1 MKKIAYRSLVVIVCI
16 LAGLSIWG
24 LLMSPIAWVIMK
36 QAFCVML
43 YIVAGAI
50 GMFCFLKFTTWLWK
64 KGNK

>member
-1 MKKIAYRSLVVIVCI
+1 MKKIAYRSLVVIVCV
-16 LAGLSIWG
+16 LTGLSIWC
-24 LLMSPIAWVIMK
+24 LLMSPIARVIMK

-50 GMFCFLKFTTWLWK
+50 GMFGFLKFTTWLWK